1 MMDDFMG
8 DFLPRGFEGFM
19 NPLNQTMRKALHEME
34 RALPAVQSGF
44 DWAPTADISENKDSY
59 VIHANLP
66 GVKKDNIKIEV
77 DHNIL
82 TIRGERANER
92 EEKNEDTKF
101 YKTESTYGSFMR
113 RFTLPE
119 DIDPKKIKAVYKDGV
134 LGLTIPKPP
143 ESEAVQV
150 QIEDESSQPTNNQQ
164 KA

>member
-82 TIRGERANER
+82 TIRGERVDEH
-92 EEKNEDTKF
+92 EEKDEDTKF
-101 YKTESTYGSFMR
+101 YKRESTFGTFMR
-113 RFTLPE
+113 RFTLPD
-119 DIDPKKIKAVYKDGV
+119 DIEPKSIKANYKDGV
-134 LGLTIPKPP
+134 LTLTIPKPP

-150 QIEDESSQPTNNQQ
+150 KIEDESTPSTNQQ
-164 KA
+164 KKE